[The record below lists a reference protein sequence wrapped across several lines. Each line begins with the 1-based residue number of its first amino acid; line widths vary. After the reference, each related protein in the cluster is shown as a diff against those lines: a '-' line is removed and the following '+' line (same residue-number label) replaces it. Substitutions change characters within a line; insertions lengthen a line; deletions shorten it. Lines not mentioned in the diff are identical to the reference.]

1 MPAEVSSMI
10 DNAEKRLKKEYKV
23 IRGTY
28 TVRVPDDAEFGAA
41 KAQMECFFDS
51 CRFGIEDHTV
61 RGGWKERK

>member
-1 MPAEVSSMI
+1 MI
-10 DNAEKRLKKEYKV
+10 DNAEQKRLKKEYKV

-51 CRFGIEDHTV
+51 CRFEVEDHTA

>member
-1 MPAEVSSMI
+1 MI
-10 DNAEKRLKKEYKV
+10 TNEEQKRLKKEYKV

-51 CRFGIEDHTV
+51 CRFEVEDHKMF
-61 RGGWKERK
+61 RMWRDRK

>member
-1 MPAEVSSMI
+1 MI
-10 DNAEKRLKKEYKV
+10 DNAEQKRLKKERKV

-51 CRFGIEDHTV
+51 CRFKVEDHVV